1 LNDPKYDRFRRLERP
16 RPLGPEEAPARS
28 GTGTRIEAVEGPQ
41 PTGATERPAEAS
53 DGGAPG
59 HLDRFRPEP
68 EPGLELDLSDHD
80 SQPFIRCAACET
92 DSFRT
97 ATRCSTCGAGLD
109 TEAQRDFNRR
119 FWDARRAEAA
129 VEAEASAAR
138 RVVIEEDQARN
149 TVMARQAA
157 ESLARQ
163 VGDAERRRL
172 ERDGFLPGWGAVGPP
187 VDWSTDGMSQETTPA
202 GVRLLRR
209 LPDGWRVPAG
219 VALVLL
225 PVLLALVFMPAGL
238 LVGAVVLALF
248 SPPRW
253 HTRFGSRFDP

>member
-1 LNDPKYDRFRRLERP
+1 MTDPKYDRFRRLERP
-16 RPLGPEEAPARS
+16 RPAGPEEAPARP

-41 PTGATERPAEAS
+41 PTRSTARPAEAG
-53 DGGAPG
+53 DGAPSQ
-59 HLDRFRPEP
+59 LDRFRPEP
-68 EPGLELDLSDHD
+68 ERGLELDRSDHD

-92 DSFRT
+92 DNFRT
-97 ATRCSTCGAGLD
+97 ATQCSTCGAGLD
-109 TEAQRDFNRR
+109 TDAQRDFNRR
-119 FWDARRAEAA
+119 FWAARRAEAA

-138 RVVIEEDQARN
+138 RVVIEEDQARGA
-149 TVMARQAA
+149 VLARQAA

-172 ERDGFLPGWGAVGPP
+172 EGEGYLPGRP
-187 VDWSTDGMSQETTPA
+187 QETPA
-202 GVRLLRR
+202 GVRLLRL

-225 PVLLALVFMPAGL
+225 PVLLALVFMPAAV

-253 HTRFGSRFDP
+253 RTRFGSRLDP

>member
-1 LNDPKYDRFRRLERP
+1 MTDPKYDRFRRLERP
-16 RPLGPEEAPARS
+16 RPAGPEEAPAQP

-41 PTGATERPAEAS
+41 PTRSTARPDEAG
-53 DGGAPG
+53 DGAPSQ
-59 HLDRFRPEP
+59 LDRFRPEP
-68 EPGLELDLSDHD
+68 ERGLELDRSDHD

-92 DSFRT
+92 DNFRT

-109 TEAQRDFNRR
+109 TDAQRDFNRR
-119 FWDARRAEAA
+119 FWAARRAEAA

-138 RVVIEEDQARN
+138 RVVIEEDQARSA
-149 TVMARQAA
+149 VLARQAA

-172 ERDGFLPGWGAVGPP
+172 EGEGYMPGWGRVASPA
-187 VDWSTDGMSQETTPA
+187 DWSGDGRPQETPA
-202 GVRLLRR
+202 GVRLLRL

-225 PVLLALVFMPAGL
+225 PVLLALVFMPAGV

-253 HTRFGSRFDP
+253 RTRFGSRFDP